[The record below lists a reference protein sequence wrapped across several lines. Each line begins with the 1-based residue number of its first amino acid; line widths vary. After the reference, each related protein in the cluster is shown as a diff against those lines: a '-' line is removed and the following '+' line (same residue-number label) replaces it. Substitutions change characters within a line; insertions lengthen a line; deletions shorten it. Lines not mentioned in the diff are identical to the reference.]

1 MELKI
6 TNQKENVLLQRKDV
20 TAHVAFDKATPSNA
34 DVAKALATK
43 LSVAED
49 VIVVKQI
56 DGGFGKHIATIS
68 AYVYDSKEQKM
79 KIEPK
84 VKAKKAADGAA
95 PAPAA
100 K

>member
-1 MELKI
+1 MDLKI
-6 TNQKENVLLQRKDV
+6 TNQKENVLLQRKDI

-34 DVAKALATK
+34 DVVKALATK
-43 LSVAED
+43 LSVSED
-49 VIVVKQI
+49 VIVMKKI

-68 AYVYDSKEQKM
+68 AYVYDTKEQKL

-84 VKAKKAADGAA
+84 IKVKKAAEGAA
-95 PAPAA
+95 APAA

>member
-1 MELKI
+1 MDLKI
-6 TNQKENVLLQRKDV
+6 THQKENVLLQRKDV
-20 TAHVAFDKATPSNA
+20 MASVTFDKATPSNA
-34 DVAKALATK
+34 DVLKALAAK

-49 VIVVKQI
+49 VIVVKKI
-56 DGGFGKHIATIS
+56 DGGFGKNVATIN

-84 VKAKKAADGAA
+84 VKAKKAAEGAA
-95 PAPAA
+95 APAA